1 MLAVHPLF
9 TYQITCLPIISVK
22 TNNYSSWT
30 FGELN
35 SCKDSEAFLLKLSL
49 LCQNSTFAWGILSVG
64 RRWNE
69 VIIGSYCQQ
78 MLTSDRN
85 QIKHF
90 MKINEDFHRIRAWI
104 PQSWTLLERRDDTMC
119 LMAKRHPSYLPSRN
133 SPSFTWT
140 FQYLSNTSNDKD
152 VGVTTN
158 KSKIIQQ
165 TKPTSE

>member
-9 TYQITCLPIISVK
+9 TYQIKRLPIISVK

-35 SCKDSEAFLLKLSL
+35 ACKDSEAFLLKWSL
-49 LCQNSTFAWGILSVG
+49 LCQNSTFAWGIFSVG

-90 MKINEDFHRIRAWI
+90 MKINEDFSQDTRLDPTELNAVRAERWHHVPHGEASSI
-104 PQSWTLLERRDDTMC
+104 LSAKPQFSQFHMNFPIF
-119 LMAKRHPSYLPSRN
+119 KQH
-133 SPSFTWT
+133 F
-140 FQYLSNTSNDKD
+140 
-152 VGVTTN
+152 
-158 KSKIIQQ
+158 
-165 TKPTSE
+165 